1 MLTDTTIRNTK
12 PGQKAIKLTDGGG
25 LYLEVTPAG
34 GRHWRYRF
42 RINGKESIHT
52 IGEYPR
58 IGLAEARRKRDDARD
73 LVKEG
78 HSPVLAKQQQK
89 LSQQYE
95 NAQTFKAVA
104 EEWFIEAPAKSKN
117 GCWSAG
123 YKASVR
129 TLLDRDILP
138 HLGTIP
144 VRQITTPMAHQVV
157 KRVEARQAATRAI
170 LARQII
176 GGVLKLA
183 ILTHRADYNVA
194 EPLKGEIARRVV
206 EHHKHLERGD
216 IGDFLRKLAD
226 YTGHR
231 TTSIALELLLQT
243 AVRPGELCGAAWT
256 EFDLDAAEWRI
267 PATRMKMR
275 KLHIVPLS
283 RQSVALVRELQ
294 EITGHGQYLL
304 PVQGTKAGTM
314 PVATLRNAIAK
325 MGYSDKLSPHGV
337 RGTFS
342 TTMNEAGYPAD
353 HIEVQLAHSD
363 KNVVRRAY
371 NHARYLPERRKLLQ
385 DWADMLDGFKA
396 GAKVIPIG
404 KAA

>member
-12 PGQKAIKLTDGGG
+12 PGQKVIKLTDGAG
-25 LYLEVTPAG
+25 LYLEITPAG

-42 RINGKESIHT
+42 RINGKESIHSL
-52 IGEYPR
+52 GEYPR
-58 IGLAEARRKRDDARD
+58 TGLAEARRRRDDARD

-78 HSPVLAKQQQK
+78 RSPVLAKKQK
-89 LSQQYE
+89 KLAQQYE

-104 EEWFIEAPAKSKN
+104 EEWFADPPRKPERGP
-117 GCWSAG
+117 WSAG
-123 YKASVR
+123 YRASIR

-138 HLGTIP
+138 HLGAIP
-144 VRQITTPMAHQVV
+144 VSQISTPMVYQVV
-157 KRVEARQAATRAI
+157 KRIEARQAATRAI
-170 LARQII
+170 LARQVV
-176 GGVLKLA
+176 GAVFKLA
-183 ILTHRADYNVA
+183 IKTDRAKYNVA
-194 EPLKGEIARRVV
+194 EPLKGEIARCVV

-243 AVRPGELCGAAWT
+243 SVRPGELCGAAWT

-267 PATRMKMR
+267 PAARMKMR
-275 KLHIVPLS
+275 KVHIVPLPY
-283 RQSVALVRELQ
+283 QAVALLRELK
-294 EITGHGQYLL
+294 EITGHGLHL
-304 PVQGTKAGTM
+304 FPVQGTKAGTM

-325 MGYSDKLSPHGV
+325 MGYSDKFSPHGA

-342 TTMNEAGYPAD
+342 TTMNEAGYPPD
-353 HIEVQLAHSD
+353 HIEVQLAHSE
-363 KNVVRRAY
+363 KNSTRRAY

-385 DWADMLDGFKA
+385 DWAEMLDGFKA
-396 GAKVIPIG
+396 GAQIIPIG
-404 KAA
+404 RAA

>member
-12 PGQKAIKLTDGGG
+12 PGQKVIKLTDGAG

-42 RINGKESIHT
+42 RINGKESIHS

-58 IGLAEARRKRDDARD
+58 TGLAEARRKRDDARD
-73 LVKEG
+73 IVKQG
-78 HSPVLAKQQQK
+78 TSPVLAKQQQK
-89 LSQQYE
+89 LAKQYE

-104 EEWFIEAPAKSKN
+104 EEWFIAAPAKSKN
-117 GCWSAG
+117 GSWSDS

-138 HLGTIP
+138 HLGAIP
-144 VRQITTPMAHQVV
+144 VRQINTPMVHQVV

-176 GGVLKLA
+176 GGVFKLA
-183 ILTHRADYNVA
+183 ILTHRADFNVA

-206 EHHKHLERGD
+206 EHHKHLERAD
-216 IGDFLRKLAD
+216 VGDFLRKLSD

-275 KLHIVPLS
+275 KIHIVPLS
-283 RQSVALVRELQ
+283 HQSVVLLRELK
-294 EITGHGQYLL
+294 EITGHGQQLF

-314 PVATLRNAIAK
+314 PVATLRNAIVK
-325 MGYSDKLSPHGV
+325 LGYSDRFSPHGA

-342 TTMNEAGYPAD
+342 TTMNEAGYPPD

-363 KNVVRRAY
+363 KNSTRRAY
-371 NHARYLPERRKLLQ
+371 NHARYLPERRTLLQ
-385 DWADMLDGFKA
+385 DWADMLDGFMA
-396 GAKVIPIG
+396 GAKIIPIG
-404 KAA
+404 RAA